1 MSAQVLLGSNRL
13 FSSLVRR
20 LSLLV
25 VTQTCGFGRWQS
37 IKYHPPRRA
46 GHAPPH
52 FTRCHVGRDS
62 FGCGLEEPP
71 QLVPAGDLRGEQRGA
86 SPCYRY
92 RLDGRRFQ
100 PEHPEAKSCCHG
112 TAQFGTP
119 HSQRQAFPGRFERRP
134 PQVPPSPQLTQ
145 RSTPLTCP
153 QPPPRPGLS
162 PRTQKSGGALCTPP
176 PREAERQFPTPEITV
191 KRHLEARGDGKRWV
205 LGCGAEGTQPWGGR
219 GGSPRRRS
227 HRQDPGWLLQHKQP
241 PPVPEQAR
249 VPCFAGEHPLPAIPP
264 LPRCRA
270 LPRLLTSSPAP
281 PRNMPFFMFGIRSRR
296 FFFSPP
302 SDTSVTAQALQESL
316 PCRQFLRPKKS
327 H

>member
-1 MSAQVLLGSNRL
+1 MPWHSAVRHTAFPAPSLPRPLRAP
-13 FSSLVRR
+13 SSP
-20 LSLLV
+20 S
-25 VTQTCGFGRWQS
+25 TTFTPT
-37 IKYHPPRRA
+37 HP
-46 GHAPPH
+46 
-52 FTRCHVGRDS
+52 
-62 FGCGLEEPP
+62 
-71 QLVPAGDLRGEQRGA
+71 
-86 SPCYRY
+86 
-92 RLDGRRFQ
+92 
-100 PEHPEAKSCCHG
+100 
-112 TAQFGTP
+112 AQHTP
-119 HSQRQAFPGRFERRP
+119 HL
-134 PQVPPSPQLTQ
+134 PST
-145 RSTPLTCP
+145 S
-153 QPPPRPGLS
+153 PPPRPLTSHPEKRGGSLHPS
-162 PRTQKSGGALCTPP
+162 SEGSRAAVPDPRNNREKALRSTRGRQTLGAGMRSGGDTAL
-176 PREAERQFPTPEITV
+176 
-191 KRHLEARGDGKRWV
+191 
-205 LGCGAEGTQPWGGR
+205 GG

-270 LPRLLTSSPAP
+270 LPWLLTSSPAP